1 MQIKLSTLVSASI
14 VAAALAMPV
23 HAGDTSASFKA
34 LDTNAD
40 GRISQ
45 DEAKASKGVSENY
58 GALDINK
65 DGTLDA
71 AEFSAFETGGGSAP
85 PKPMK

>member
-1 MQIKLSTLVSASI
+1 MHIKLSTLFGAS
-14 VAAALAMPV
+14 ALAAVMVMPV
-23 HAGDTSASFKA
+23 QAGGASPSFKA

-40 GRISQ
+40 GSISQ
-45 DEAKASKGVSENY
+45 QEAKASKGVSENY
-58 GALDINK
+58 AALDRNK